1 MGEARTVRVGG
12 PWFDELRVGQVFDD
26 APAVTITSGHAA
38 MHLAL
43 FGDRLRLPLDA
54 TLSEAVTGRT
64 EPLAHPNL
72 VCNVV
77 IGQTTQASQRVM
89 GNLFYRGLVLLRPVF
104 VGDTLRTRPTVVGLK
119 QNRARPGKQAS
130 GLVALQ
136 VQAQN
141 QDGEPVL
148 DFWRCPMLPL
158 RDPETETGHADDFSS
173 IPAELDLDRLIAAVP
188 AGWRLDPFRDRIA
201 AARPALE
208 TLEAGAIFVVEG
220 RDTVTAAPELVRL
233 TLNMAAV
240 HTDAEVSG
248 YRRRLVYGGHTIS
261 MAGAQVLRALPDIV
275 TILGWRGCDHTGPVF
290 EGDVLRTEVTVEA
303 THPLDGGAGLV
314 DLRAMVYAG
323 GDGQADERGVL
334 DWRLVALVA

>member
-12 PWFDELRVGQVFDD
+12 PWFDELTIGQVFDD

-43 FGDRLRLPLDA
+43 FGDRLRLPLDV
-54 TLSEAVTGRT
+54 TLCEAVTGRS

-77 IGQTTQASQRVM
+77 IGQTTHASQRVM

-104 VGDTLRTRPTVVGLK
+104 VGDTLRTRTTVVGLK
-119 QNRARPGKQAS
+119 QNRARPGKPAS
-130 GLVALQ
+130 GLVALH
-136 VQAQN
+136 VQAEN
-141 QDGEPVL
+141 QDGEAVL

-158 RDPETETGHADDFSS
+158 RDPGTETGHADDFSS
-173 IPAELDLDRLIAAVP
+173 IPAELDLERLAGAVP
-188 AGWRLDPFRDRIA
+188 AGWRLDEFRSRTG
-201 AARPALE
+201 RGRLSSLE
-208 TLEAGAIFVVEG
+208 RLEAGTTFVVEG

-240 HTDAEVSG
+240 HTDAAVSG
-248 YRRRLVYGGHTIS
+248 YRKRLVYGGHTIS
-261 MAGAQVLRALPDIV
+261 MAGAQVVRALPDLV
-275 TILGWRGCDHTGPVF
+275 TIVGWRGCDHTGPVF
-290 EGDVLRTEVTVEA
+290 EGDVLRTEVTVET
-303 THPLDGGAGLV
+303 THPLDDGAGLV
-314 DLRAMVYAG
+314 DLRATVYAG
-323 GDGQADERGVL
+323 GDADDERPVL